1 MICRYLDYED
11 RKNLEALYA
20 AGKSLADIANTLGVH
35 LATIYRELAR
45 GNTGKLD
52 ENGRNKYSA
61 ELAQKNIQSS
71 IKNRGRCKRA

>member
-1 MICRYLDYED
+1 MTCRYLDYED
-11 RKNLEALYA
+11 RKSLEALWV
-20 AGKSLADIANTLGVH
+20 AGTSCTDIACKLGVH

-45 GNTGKLD
+45 GDTGKLD
-52 ENGRNKYSA
+52 KNGRNEYSA